1 MEALT
6 ESDPKELTRKNLT
19 HKNLSAKIYP
29 QKSFAISDFD
39 KQCNCYIGLK
49 MWGQG
54 HGQNDN
60 WFAYR
65 WAVSPPRF
73 AHGK

>member
-6 ESDPKELTRKNLT
+6 ESDPQKSDPQK
-19 HKNLSAKIYP
+19 SDP

-39 KQCNCYIGLK
+39 KQCNCCVGLK
-49 MWGQG
+49 MWRQS